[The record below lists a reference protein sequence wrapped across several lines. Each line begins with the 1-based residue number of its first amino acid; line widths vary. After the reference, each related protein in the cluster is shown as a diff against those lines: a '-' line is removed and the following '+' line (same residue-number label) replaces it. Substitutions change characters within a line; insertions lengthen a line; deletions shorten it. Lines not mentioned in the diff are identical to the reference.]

1 MTVAVTRRELGAGE
15 LRREAGRCRD
25 ARAARRMLA
34 LALVL
39 EGASR
44 EEAARAAGMDRQTL
58 RDWVH
63 RYNEEGLDGLS
74 DRRRPGPRPRLT
86 PEQEAELATAVER
99 GPDPERDGVVRW
111 RRVDLQALIETRFT
125 VRLHERSVGKVL
137 RRLGFARLSV
147 QAEAPEGGR
156 GGAGGVQK
164 GFAELVA
171 GALPEHARGKPVEVW
186 FLDEAR
192 VGQQG
197 TLTRVWA
204 RRGTRPRAPR
214 DRRYTWAYLFGAVC
228 PERAVGAALVLP
240 YADAAATGLHL
251 AEIGRAVAP
260 GAHAVVVLDRA
271 GWHGAGDLVVPE
283 NLTLLPL
290 PSYAPELNPV
300 ENVWE
305 YLRQNKL
312 SHRVWEGY
320 DAIVATCCEAWNWL
334 VAAPDRLASITRR
347 EWAKA
352 VTN

>member
-1 MTVAVTRRELGAGE
+1 
-15 LRREAGRCRD
+15 
-25 ARAARRMLA
+25 
-34 LALVL
+34 
-39 EGASR
+39 
-44 EEAARAAGMDRQTL
+44 
-58 RDWVH
+58 
-63 RYNEEGLDGLS
+63 
-74 DRRRPGPRPRLT
+74 
-86 PEQEAELATAVER
+86 
-99 GPDPERDGVVRW
+99 
-111 RRVDLQALIETRFT
+111 
-125 VRLHERSVGKVL
+125 
-137 RRLGFARLSV
+137 
-147 QAEAPEGGR
+147 
-156 GGAGGVQK
+156 
-164 GFAELVA
+164 VA
-171 GALPEHARGKPVEVW
+171 GALPERARGKPVEVW

-240 YADAAATGLHL
+240 YADTAATGLHL